1 MKPKFHLITVEGSG
15 PFPIDMLR
23 NNQCWPYE
31 TDDSAL
37 VQGCNDRMRIVR
49 VKGTLTPNTKRWE
62 SFGWRV
68 RESQKTF

>member
-1 MKPKFHLITVEGSG
+1 
-15 PFPIDMLR
+15 MLR